1 MPRLFTG
8 LEIPSDL
15 ALDLATLR
23 GGLSGARWI
32 DSENYHMTLR
42 FIGNI
47 DDAAARDVS
56 GALEQIKRPPFTVT
70 LDGLD
75 SFGGDRPRAII
86 AKAKPAVPL
95 VELQAE
101 QERLMRR
108 IGIPPARRLGG
119 CGRRLSRGARLVF
132 FAPFRGDTVC
142 FILGARL
149 DRRRSLCRRSRLPAR
164 LAVCTRPYP
173 ESSGIKAR
181 RSYVDAECTGV
192 GYER

>member
-42 FIGNI
+42 FIGDI
-47 DDAAARDVS
+47 DDATARDIS

-70 LDGLD
+70 LEGLD

-108 IGIPPARRLGG
+108 IGIPPEPRKFTPHVTL
-119 CGRRLSRGARLVF
+119 ARLRAASAGAV
-132 FAPFRGDTVC
+132 AAYLAARGLFSSRHFEATRFVL
-142 FILGARL
+142 FSSRASTGGGPYVVEAAYPLG
-149 DRRRSLCRRSRLPAR
+149 
-164 LAVCTRPYP
+164 
-173 ESSGIKAR
+173 
-181 RSYVDAECTGV
+181 
-192 GYER
+192 